1 MTVMD
6 KYVERFRE
14 GMDDEFQLDVMY
26 RAYVIFAGVVA
37 NVSIACAAIL
47 AWVLP
52 PNYVLMSYIMG
63 APVYVGQ
70 IVVSWY
76 THKRVIRPR
85 INLWGYSRLL
95 LVLSIIWA
103 IVLFSGVL
111 MRYPNYADS
120 PVAVLI
126 TGGIVGGV
134 AGVAGLWLLNKRG
147 REFYWECQRRTD
159 LIRFGKFISGDYV
172 WPWKAGVKEGKA
184 SDAYRQLYPIPADDI
199 QANPENLRQNPNY

>member
-1 MTVMD
+1 MFMD
-6 KYVERFRE
+6 TYVERFRE

-26 RAYVIFAGVVA
+26 RAHVIFAGVVA

-85 INLWGYSRLL
+85 IK
-95 LVLSIIWA
+95 VWA
-103 IVLFSGVL
+103 
-111 MRYPNYADS
+111 
-120 PVAVLI
+120 
-126 TGGIVGGV
+126 
-134 AGVAGLWLLNKRG
+134 
-147 REFYWECQRRTD
+147 
-159 LIRFGKFISGDYV
+159 
-172 WPWKAGVKEGKA
+172 
-184 SDAYRQLYPIPADDI
+184 
-199 QANPENLRQNPNY
+199 